1 VNLKR
6 FRLPIGGEV
15 PFSALSTHKV
25 VSVDQFLNTL
35 IRQNYI
41 DREQVGEKPGKN
53 KGNKRRLATQA
64 VQEEE
69 DGVAYQWRWGPRA
82 YCEVGEKAIAR
93 FVAEVMVGDRIE
105 ADVDEEEEGRAGSS
119 RRGRGKARDDM
130 DAKVEKMLEGIERAV
145 GGNLTDL
152 R

>member
-1 VNLKR
+1 M
-6 FRLPIGGEV
+6 
-15 PFSALSTHKV
+15 
-25 VSVDQFLNTL
+25 
-35 IRQNYI
+35 RQNYI
-41 DREQVGEKPGKN
+41 DREQVGEKASKN
-53 KGNKRRLATQA
+53 KGNKRGRLATQA
-64 VQEEE
+64 AQEEE

-93 FVAEVMVGDRIE
+93 FIAEVMVGDRIE

-119 RRGRGKARDDM
+119 RRGRGKGRDDM
-130 DAKVEKMLEGIERAV
+130 EAKVEKMLGGIERAA